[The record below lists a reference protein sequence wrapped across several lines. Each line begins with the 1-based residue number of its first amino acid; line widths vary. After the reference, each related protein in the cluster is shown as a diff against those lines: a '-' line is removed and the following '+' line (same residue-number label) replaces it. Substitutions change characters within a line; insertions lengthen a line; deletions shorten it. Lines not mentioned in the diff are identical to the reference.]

1 MRVSRLYTEL
11 PVTGRAQLTLT
22 GTPANHISRVL
33 RLRAGDALVLFDGT
47 GGEYPATIEGFGR
60 DAVHLALGPHRA
72 AERESPL
79 AITLLQGIS
88 RGERMD
94 FVVQKA
100 TELGVA
106 RIIPVLAERTV
117 VKLDAAQASSR
128 VRHWRAVAV
137 AACEQCGRN
146 RLPELAQPL
155 SLPALLA
162 QLPPGQPR
170 LLLAPGGTLK
180 VRDLAPTTALTVLIG
195 PEGGLSETEE
205 SRALRAGFQA
215 LVLGP
220 RILRTETAA
229 LAALA
234 VLQERL
240 GDL

>member
-1 MRVSRLYTEL
+1 MRVSRLYTEV
-11 PVTGRAQLTLT
+11 PVAGREALTLT
-22 GTPANHISRVL
+22 GTAANHVSRVL
-33 RLRAGDALVLFDGT
+33 RLRAGDALVLFDGA

-60 DAVHLALGPHRA
+60 DTVSLAVGPQRTL
-72 AERESPL
+72 ERESSL
-79 AITLLQGIS
+79 AITLAQSIS

-117 VKLDAAQASSR
+117 VKLDAVSAASR
-128 VRHWRAVAV
+128 MRHWRAVAV

-146 RLPELAQPL
+146 RLPALTEPVT
-155 SLPALLA
+155 LPALLA
-162 QLPPGQPR
+162 QLPAGKPR
-170 LLLAPGGTLK
+170 LLLAPGGSLR
-180 VRDLAPTTALTVLIG
+180 VRDLAPTAALTVLIG
-195 PEGGLSETEE
+195 PEGGLSEAEE
-205 SRALRAGFQA
+205 AQALRAGFQA

-220 RILRTETAA
+220 RVLRTETAA
-229 LAALA
+229 LTALA

>member
-1 MRVSRLYTEL
+1 MSRLYTEV
-11 PVTGRAQLTLT
+11 PVAGRAAVTLS
-22 GTPANHISRVL
+22 GAAAGHVSRVL

-60 DAVHLALGPHRA
+60 DAVHLALGPQRA
-72 AERESPL
+72 LERESPL
-79 AITLLQGIS
+79 AITLAQGIS

-117 VKLDAAQASSR
+117 VRLDEAAAASR
-128 VRHWRAVAV
+128 MRHWRAVAV

-146 RLPELAQPL
+146 RLPEVCDPVALAA
-155 SLPALLA
+155 LPARLPA
-162 QLPPGQPR
+162 QGPR
-170 LLLAPGGTLK
+170 LLLAPGGSLK
-180 VRDLAPTTALTVLIG
+180 VRELAPAAAVTVLIG
-195 PEGGLSETEE
+195 PEGGLSEAEE
-205 SRALRAGFQA
+205 SWALRAGFQA

-229 LAALA
+229 LAVLA